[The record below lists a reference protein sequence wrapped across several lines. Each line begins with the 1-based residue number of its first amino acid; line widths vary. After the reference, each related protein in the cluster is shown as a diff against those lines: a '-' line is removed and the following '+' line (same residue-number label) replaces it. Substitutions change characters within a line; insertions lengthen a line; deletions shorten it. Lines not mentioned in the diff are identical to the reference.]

1 MRKELPMEA
10 TSKPNQVIVTVDT
23 NKQIACTPDPVP
35 ANGRNVEL
43 TFVLKTAGYV
53 FPTDGTAIV
62 VTNPGTEFPT
72 PSRTLPPNDTT
83 AMLFNRNSKAG
94 TFKYTATVLPV
105 GGGAPLI
112 FDPIIS
118 NGP

>member
-1 MRKELPMEA
+1 MPQ
-10 TSKPNQVIVTVDT
+10 TSQPNRVIVTVDT
-23 NKQIACTPDPVP
+23 HKKIACTPDPLP
-35 ANGRNVEL
+35 ADGRNVEL
-43 TFVLKTAGYV
+43 TFVLQTDGYV

-72 PSRTLPPNDTT
+72 PSRTLPPNNTT
-83 AMLFNRNSKAG
+83 AMLFNHNSKAG

-112 FDPIIS
+112 FDPTIV

>member
-1 MRKELPMEA
+1 MQQ
-10 TSKPNQVIVTVDT
+10 TSKPNQVIVTVDA
-23 NKQIACTPDPVP
+23 NQQIVCTPDPL
-35 ANGRNVEL
+35 AADGRGVEL
-43 TFVLKTAGYV
+43 TFVLKTDGYV

-62 VTNPGTEFPT
+62 VTNPGTEFPN
-72 PSRTLPPNDTT
+72 PSRTLPPNNTT

-112 FDPIIS
+112 LDPVIV

>member
-1 MRKELPMEA
+1 MRKDLPMEA
-10 TSKPNQVIVTVDT
+10 SSKPNQVIVTVDA
-23 NKQIACTPDPVP
+23 NKQIACAPDPLP
-35 ANGRNVEL
+35 ADGRNVEL
-43 TFVLKTAGYV
+43 TFVLKTAGYS

-72 PSRTLPPNDTT
+72 PSRALPPNNTT

-94 TFKYTATVLPV
+94 SFKYTATVLPA

-112 FDPIIS
+112 FDPVID